1 MPNAVMFA
9 LKHHLQPDHKTLIK
23 YKRPQLLS
31 ITLPTGMVSDISVPC
46 CKFFPGMRSSSFSFF
61 LSFFL
66 PPLYLS
72 LIHVFG
78 GNHKIGSAG
87 FRQRSYIG
95 WPSFNNEICHG
106 EIFHTL
112 GERLGCF
119 EGTVD
124 VGWGR
129 WRCIMLH
136 GSESGN
142 KRQVRQAGIDK
153 MMLCRLGKQ
162 PGFCIY
168 GVYVYVFF
176 FFQLNK

>member
-1 MPNAVMFA
+1 MMSN
-9 LKHHLQPDHKTLIK
+9 
-23 YKRPQLLS
+23 
-31 ITLPTGMVSDISVPC
+31 ISVLVVN
-46 CKFFPGMRSSSFSFF
+46 SSLECEAVPFLSFF
-61 LSFFL
+61 LFFL

-168 GVYVYVFF
+168 GVFMYMFF